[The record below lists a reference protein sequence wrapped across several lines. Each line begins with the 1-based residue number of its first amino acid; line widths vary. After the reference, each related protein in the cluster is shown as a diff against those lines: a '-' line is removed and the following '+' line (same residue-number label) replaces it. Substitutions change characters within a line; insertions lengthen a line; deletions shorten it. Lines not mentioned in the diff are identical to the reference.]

1 MCDCCDKAFPLR
13 SALDLHK
20 TTTHTNRPSTS
31 NTQEVEAEDGAAEN
45 GVESQDAEAVL
56 PQEQATFLEGL
67 GLQHISKVN
76 LKILDCTS
84 ATYSLDSG

>member
-20 TTTHTNRPSTS
+20 TTAHTDRPSTS
-31 NTQEVEAEDGAAEN
+31 NAQEADAEDGAAEN
-45 GVESQDAEAVL
+45 AMESQDAEVVL

-76 LKILDCTS
+76 LKILDCTTAS
-84 ATYSLDSG
+84 YSSDIG